1 MLSYPFVFGGPLIFV
16 VIVIWSETE
25 QLRFRGNFSEVAAS
39 VPEWSFRI
47 IYNTRKDHFRT
58 EAFIFCQPSITFSQK
73 ILRANSAAL
82 ARRFDDDLQKHRK
95 CEYRLDERPGSE
107 EHNPPCGLRARA
119 FSRSRPDE
127 MQNFDFLININML
140 LIKLLF

>member
-16 VIVIWSETE
+16 VMVIQSETE

-58 EAFIFCQPSITFSQK
+58 EAFIFCQLSITFSQK

-95 CEYRLDERPGSE
+95 FEYRLDERPGSE
-107 EHNPPCGLRARA
+107 KHNPPCASVREP
-119 FSRSRPDE
+119 FWRSRLDE
-127 MQNFDFLININML
+127 MQNFAFFTNSKML